1 MIYYNKR
8 ERDIIKLQY
17 VRKYLNTKNV
27 FSFTFRA
34 VPSFL
39 VCRKDSSYPQKQT
52 SKIC

>member
-17 VRKYLNTKNV
+17 VGKYLNRKNV
-27 FSFTFRA
+27 FSFTFLA

-39 VCRKDSSYPQKQT
+39 VTRIDSFYLKKQT
-52 SKIC
+52 S